1 MSSAAFHVFARW
13 REHFLNTL
21 DDDHPD
27 PSVAV
32 ALCAVD
38 VAVGCVSRHIP
49 GHDHKSPGPRFL
61 AIVAHVQSMLG
72 LFEVVLRSSVWQR
85 WCESHLSIVE
95 AISVPNPHGSTRE
108 KDTGRDTLVETL
120 SVNLRNLLRK
130 GANMFTREH
139 LRRSV
144 PGIGR
149 PAREEQEKAD
159 RPAETFSIL
168 PILLKVWAQSAE
180 YEHSRSLLTTSFLDS
195 LEYGFVTVPSH
206 LPHSPGGR
214 LESIIESC
222 RITIQSLRSTI
233 QNTKP

>member
-13 REHFLNTL
+13 REHFLNAL

-144 PGIGR
+144 PGIGG
-149 PAREEQEKAD
+149 PEEGQERAD
-159 RPAETFSIL
+159 RLAETFSIL
-168 PILLKVWAQSAE
+168 PILLIAWAQLAE

-195 LEYGFVTVPSH
+195 LGYGFVTVPSH
-206 LPHSPGGR
+206 VPHSPGGR
-214 LESIIESC
+214 WEYIIKSC
-222 RITIQSLRSTI
+222 RITIESLRSTP
-233 QNTKP
+233 QKTKP